1 MANDLGFDE
10 FVNPEIMLEV
20 LDYLDDIAAS
30 GRLYCDCGS
39 HNINIELFSDRL
51 ELSCNNCYAFKQ
63 IPAAKKDDLEAVKK
77 LDEIKVNISTKTKSF

>member
-39 HNINIELFSDRL
+39 HNINIELFLIGLNFPVITVMLLNRSRL
-51 ELSCNNCYAFKQ
+51 Q
-63 IPAAKKDDLEAVKK
+63 KDDLEAVKK